1 MDEKIKSDLKS
12 ILSSH
17 YDELFRGEL
26 SFPRFNV
33 LSYERVDEK
42 SYRVRLELLLLDC
55 NNDSAPY
62 LFKNEPSIFKPVVP
76 LELVHLINDEI
87 ITWETKEDADA
98 LSPEPYLIELE
109 SEEVEEA
116 FKWDDPRITD
126 SEIYYS
132 LSAAGIDKDAIS
144 ADDDLNKVIRDFLE
158 TDNKDLSSIKTRL
171 KPFLID

>member
-1 MDEKIKSDLKS
+1 MDEKIKSALES

-17 YDELFRGEL
+17 YDELFRGDL

-42 SYRVRLELLLLDC
+42 SYKVRLELLLLDC

-62 LFKNEPSIFKPVVP
+62 LFKNEPSIFKPIVP
-76 LELVHLINDEI
+76 LELVHLINNEL
-87 ITWETKEDADA
+87 ITWETKEEADA
-98 LSPEPYLIELE
+98 LNSDPYLIDLE

-126 SEIYYS
+126 SEICYS
-132 LSAAGIDKDAIS
+132 LSAAGIDRDAIA
-144 ADDDLNKVIRDFLE
+144 ADDDLNKFIRDFLE
-158 TDNKDLSSIKTRL
+158 SVNKDLSSIKTRL
-171 KPFLID
+171 KPLLID